1 VSAALPATLQI
12 GLIASLDQ
20 TSGSD
25 RYYFDLV
32 RALRGLGAQ
41 VDGVL
46 LGDARAVDATAT
58 DMHAFAPEGSGAL
71 VRWRG
76 LRRTVRP
83 LLARSDVVV
92 SHLAPHV
99 FPVLDIIGK
108 RPLVEHFHGPWAL
121 EGRYARLPART
132 IALRLLQ
139 ERSVYARANRI
150 VALSRAFA
158 DVLQR
163 EYGVPD
169 RKIRIVPGG
178 VDLARFAPTTSRAD
192 ARRALAL
199 PADRSIVVSVR
210 RLESTKGI
218 DRLVDAFELVLRDVP
233 DALLAIAGTGSLA
246 AELARRVHERA
257 LAGSIRFLG
266 KIDDAQLALLY
277 RAADCSVVP
286 SLAWEGFGLVC
297 LESLASGTPVLVT
310 PVGGLPEAVRDL
322 APELVFTGSDRNDIA
337 QGLRDALTGRVAL
350 PDEAACLAYAQ
361 KFAWPAIAAR
371 VAEVYREV
379 A

>member
-1 VSAALPATLQI
+1 VFVPSTLQI
-12 GLIASLDQ
+12 GLIASPAQ

-32 RALRGLGAQ
+32 RALRGLGGR
-41 VDGVL
+41 VDGVV
-46 LGDARAVDATAT
+46 LGDAHVVDADAT
-58 DMHAFAPEGSGAL
+58 NMHAFAPEGSGAL

-76 LRRTVRP
+76 LRRTIAA
-83 LLARSDVVV
+83 LLAGNDLVV

-99 FPVLDIIGK
+99 FPVLDIIRK

-132 IALRLLQ
+132 IALRVLQ
-139 ERSVYARANRI
+139 ERSVYARAERV
-150 VALSRAFA
+150 VALSRSFA

-163 EYGVPD
+163 EYKIAEG
-169 RKIRIVPGG
+169 KIRIVPGG
-178 VDLARFAPTTSRAD
+178 VDLARFAPTMSRAD
-192 ARRALAL
+192 ARAALGL
-199 PADRSIVVSVR
+199 PDDRPIVVSVR

-218 DRLVDAFELVLRDVP
+218 DRLVDAFALVRRDVP
-233 DALLAIAGTGSLA
+233 DAFLAIAGTGSLA
-246 AELARRVHERA
+246 EILRRRVYERE
-257 LAGSIRFLG
+257 LDRDVRFIG

-297 LESLASGTPVLVT
+297 LESFASGTPALVT

-322 APELVFTGSDRNDIA
+322 APELVFAGIEVADIA
-337 QGLRDALTGRVAL
+337 NGLRDALAGRIAL
-350 PDEAACLAYAQ
+350 PNEAACLAYAQ
-361 KFAWPAIAAR
+361 KFAWPTIAAR
-371 VAEVYREV
+371 IAEVYREV

>member
-1 VSAALPATLQI
+1 
-12 GLIASLDQ
+12 
-20 TSGSD
+20 
-25 RYYFDLV
+25 
-32 RALRGLGAQ
+32 
-41 VDGVL
+41 VL
-46 LGDARAVDATAT
+46 LGDAHVVDDAAT

-83 LLARSDVVV
+83 LVAGSDLVV

-99 FPVLDIIGK
+99 FPILDIIRS
-108 RPLVEHFHGPWAL
+108 RPLLEHFHGPWAL

-139 ERSVYARANRI
+139 ERSVYARAQRI
-150 VALSRAFA
+150 VALSGSFA

-163 EYGVPD
+163 EYGIPD

-178 VDLARFAPTTSRAD
+178 VDLARFAPTMSRAQ
-192 ARRALAL
+192 ARAALGL
-199 PADRSIVVSVR
+199 PQDRPIVVSVR

-218 DRLVDAFELVLRDVP
+218 DRLVDAFELVVRDVP
-233 DALLAIAGTGSLA
+233 DAFLAIAGTGSLA
-246 AELARRVHERA
+246 DALARRVRERA
-257 LAGSIRFLG
+257 LERSVRFLG
-266 KIDDAQLALLY
+266 KIDDARLALLY

-310 PVGGLPEAVRDL
+310 PVGGLPEAVREL
-322 APELVFTGSDRNDIA
+322 APQLVFAGSDVADIA
-337 QGLRDALTGRVAL
+337 SGLRDALAGTVPL
-350 PDEAACLAYAQ
+350 PDELACLAYAK
-361 KFAWPAIAAR
+361 KFAWPTIAAR